1 VSRIL
6 FAIILTVLL
15 GGCQQS
21 ATKVLLGGTL
31 RPSADS
37 APVEDS
43 IIVITGSTIR
53 AAGLRKDVPVPQDSE
68 RTDMRGKW
76 IVGAGTEP
84 VAANQPANLRIYDQ
98 APGPDSKPVRSMT
111 MGVWDR

>member
-1 VSRIL
+1 VFKTL
-6 FAIILTVLL
+6 FAILLTVLL
-15 GGCQQS
+15 AGCQQS

-31 RPSADS
+31 RPSPDS
-37 APVEDS
+37 VPMEDS
-43 IIVITGSTIR
+43 IIVISGSTIR
-53 AAGLRKDVPVPQDSE
+53 AVGLRKDVPVPQDSE

-76 IVGAGTEP
+76 IVGAGAEP
-84 VAANQPANLRIYDQ
+84 VTANQPANLRIYGE